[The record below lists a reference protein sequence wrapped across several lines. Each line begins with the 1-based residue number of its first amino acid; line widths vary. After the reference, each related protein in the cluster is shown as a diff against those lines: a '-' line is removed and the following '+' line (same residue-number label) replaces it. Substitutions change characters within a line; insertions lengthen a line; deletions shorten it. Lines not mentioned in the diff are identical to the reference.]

1 MEAQPEIWII
11 KKRINY
17 IVVAIIIF
25 ISVFIISKINIL
37 LEGERGKIKRIIYAA
52 KVATEKENLARCISF
67 ISHNYAD
74 KYGNDRRNLLLFAQK
89 AFNTY
94 ENLIIDIGQIKI
106 SLDTDTA
113 EAEVEATGVAR
124 NVEGKEKDI
133 FETGAIKFLIF
144 FQKEEAG
151 WRVIKLEVLESQ
163 DITLPGIT

>member
-1 MEAQPEIWII
+1 M
-11 KKRINY
+11 
-17 IVVAIIIF
+17 
-25 ISVFIISKINIL
+25 
-37 LEGERGKIKRIIYAA
+37 
-52 KVATEKENLARCISF
+52 
-67 ISHNYAD
+67 
-74 KYGNDRRNLLLFAQK
+74 LLFAQK